1 MFEVFLRYVHPSRW
15 HRVEI
20 VTYRFSIFS
29 WGCKQSNLSSFVF
42 RPQIYNFLF
51 IAPNADSLFVLF
63 CAVCATHLGLGSFF
77 SLQSKCCVL
86 KSDVMFWWKRR
97 LVLWKMTCCFD
108 ENNVSFYG
116 KWRLV
121 FNARWE
127 GQKTRGETELK
138 NWVCGKVKI
147 HIIIPS
153 RAYAYARITGVFV
166 FLLSQVSQAWR

>member
-15 HRVEI
+15 HRVGI

-51 IAPNADSLFVLF
+51 IAPNADPLFVLYILDGEF
-63 CAVCATHLGLGSFF
+63 LF
-77 SLQSKCCVL
+77 SPIKVL
-86 KSDVMFWWKRR
+86 CPKKWRDVLTK
-97 LVLWKMTCCFD
+97 TTACFD

-147 HIIIPS
+147 HIITPS
-153 RAYAYARITGVFV
+153 LAYAYARVTGVFV
-166 FLLSQVSQAWR
+166 FLLSQVSQVWK